1 MTNESLTR
9 RERSRDCV
17 ILARRVGRPAA
28 RWGVVLGPAALWG
41 AVLGLAA
48 LVSPAICRAAQPQ
61 GDGPE
66 FPAVTAAMKEFV
78 AKENIAG
85 AVTVVATKDKIVHCS
100 AVGQADIAAGTP
112 MRPDAIGWIASM
124 TKPITA
130 TAILMLQDEGKLS
143 VDDPVAKYV
152 PQLGGLKTADGK
164 PGNLTLRHLLTHTSG
179 MAEATAEESKSAHTL
194 ADLIPFFASKP
205 LKFEPGTK
213 WQYCQSGINT
223 LGRIV
228 EVASGQPFP
237 EFLQKRLFGPLGMKD
252 TGFYPT
258 AEQVSRV
265 AKSYK
270 IADKKLVEAPVKD
283 DYDYK
288 RTDRVPMAN
297 GGLYSTAPDY
307 VRFCQMILGQGSLD
321 GKQYL
326 SPKSVKLM
334 TSIQTGDLK
343 AGFLEGSGWGLGWGV
358 VRQPQGPTAMLS
370 AGTFGHGGA
379 YGTQA
384 WIDPVKQVIYIL
396 MVQRSDFPN
405 ADGSDVRSIFQA
417 KAAEAMGR

>member
-1 MTNESLTR
+1 MQSLTQR
-9 RERSRDCV
+9 T
-17 ILARRVGRPAA
+17 
-28 RWGVVLGPAALWG
+28 ALLC
-41 AVLGLAA
+41 LGLAA
-48 LVSPAICRAAQPQ
+48 LLAPAICQAAQPQ
-61 GDGPE
+61 ADVPE

-78 AKENIAG
+78 AKKNIAG
-85 AVTVVATKDKIVHCS
+85 AVTLVATKDKVLHLS

-130 TAILMLQDEGKLS
+130 SAVLMLQDEGKLS

-152 PQLGGLKTADGK
+152 PELANLKTADGK

-179 MAEATAEESKSAHTL
+179 MSEATAEESKAAHTL
-194 ADLIPFFASKP
+194 ADLIPCFASKP
-205 LKFEPGTK
+205 LRFEPGTK
-213 WQYCQSGINT
+213 WQYCQSAINT

-228 EVASGQPFP
+228 EIASGQPFP
-237 EFLQKRLFGPLGMKD
+237 EFLQKRFFDPLGMKD

-258 AEQVSRV
+258 PEQVFRI
-265 AKSYK
+265 AKAYK
-270 IADKKLVEAPVKD
+270 IVAGKLEEAPVKT

-307 VRFCQMILGQGSLD
+307 ARFCQMILGQGSLD

-370 AGTFGHGGA
+370 PGTFGHGGA

-384 WIDPVKQVIYIL
+384 WIDPVKRVIYVL

-405 ADGSDVRSIFQA
+405 ADGSDVRSVFQA
-417 KAAEAMGR
+417 KAAEAMGK